1 MTIVEKA
8 YAFVEKAHEG
18 QKDYFGGDQIA
29 HVSAVADMFDDD
41 EKKIIA
47 LLHDVLKVTDT
58 SYEQLS
64 EAFGPEVA
72 DTVRELTR
80 KDGETMDAYICR
92 VKENPIAKEVKVAE
106 LHREMDLSKDLKE
119 RDYRFRLIYKLTV

>member
-8 YAFVEKAHEG
+8 YAFAKKAHEG
-18 QKDYFGGDQIA
+18 QKDLFGGDQIE
-29 HVSAVADMFDDD
+29 HVSAVADMLDDD
-41 EKKIIA
+41 KKTVA
-47 LLHDVLKVTDT
+47 LLHDVLKMTDV
-58 SYEQLS
+58 SYDQLL
-64 EAFGPEVA
+64 EAFGATVA
-72 DTVRELTR
+72 GAVRELTR
-80 KDGETMDAYICR
+80 GDGETMDEYICR